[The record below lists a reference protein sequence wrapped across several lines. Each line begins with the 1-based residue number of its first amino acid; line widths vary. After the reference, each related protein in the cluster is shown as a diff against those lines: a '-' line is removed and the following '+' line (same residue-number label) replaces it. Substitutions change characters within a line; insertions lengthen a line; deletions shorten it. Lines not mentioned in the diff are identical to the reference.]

1 MDVWLGID
9 AGGSRSVLMAVD
21 KKMNTLYKE
30 QGGAI
35 HARMM
40 KVDEQTSAIRLLID
54 TFTEQ
59 HAHANIKALCVGIA
73 GGGRDAEQSLLRS
86 ELESVYN
93 GFPIQVT
100 SNAHVAHAE
109 AFKNGDGI
117 LIIAG
122 TGSMVLGRKD
132 KRWDRAGGY
141 GFLIG
146 DPAGEYRMGQ
156 ESLFAICTAMDGGK
170 KTCMTDLIKENFG
183 ITSREDLIL
192 RIYDNTILSS
202 EISPILL
209 EAAETGDDV
218 ARHIIYDNCTKLASQ
233 VALASETLGFSSTPL
248 CTIGKLVNN
257 PFFRDVLTSCLNDA
271 VPQIKWIRIVNE
283 PALGAC
289 RIALTQHHQ
298 ALPVQQDL

>member
-9 AGGSRSVLMAVD
+9 AGGSRSVIMAVD
-21 KKMNTLYKE
+21 KKMSTLYKN

-40 KVDEQTSAIRLLID
+40 KVDEQTSGIRVLID
-54 TFTEQ
+54 TYFQE
-59 HAHANIKALCVGIA
+59 HPDVNIKGLCVGIA
-73 GGGRDAEQSLLRS
+73 GGGRDVEQTLLRS
-86 ELESVYN
+86 ELESIYN

-170 KTCMTDLIKENFG
+170 KTSMTDLIKKDFDIN
-183 ITSREDLIL
+183 SREDLIL

-209 EAAETGDDV
+209 ESAESGDDV
-218 ARHIIYDNCTKLASQ
+218 ARHIIFDNCTKLASQ

-257 PFFRDVLTSCLNDA
+257 SFFREALTSCLNDA
-271 VPQIKWIRIVNE
+271 VPRINWIRIVNE

-289 RIALTQHHQ
+289 RLALTQQQ
-298 ALPVQQDL
+298 AIPVE